1 MTIASLLCVWVAL
14 GSFAQAIADGLGE
27 QPARGLTVG
36 SAVVLVSVAA
46 LVGRRRVATILRRR
60 SWPVVVF
67 AVGQL
72 ALASAEGLVGGPYTA
87 WTLIS
92 VGVAVIAGSE
102 RVVWLCVAT
111 LCVGYAGV
119 VLLVES
125 SLRELVRDGDLGDL
139 VGALLAYPLTALVL
153 LTLRRRYIRF
163 VTGAPVMIEQIRQ
176 EGGVQLPALPGRF
189 DLGLTRAERRVV
201 DALAKG
207 WAPKQMAHRW
217 GVADATI
224 RTHIRHAKRKTG
236 ARTIPELVALTAN
249 LPSLPGG
256 EPTP

>member
-1 MTIASLLCVWVAL
+1 MTIASLVCTWVAA
-14 GSFAQAIADGLGE
+14 GSFAHAIADGLGE
-27 QPARGLTVG
+27 QPARRLTVG
-36 SAVVLVSVAA
+36 SVVVLFSVAT
-46 LVGRRRVATILRRR
+46 LLGRRHVTAILRCR
-60 SWPVVVF
+60 SWPLVVF

-102 RVVWLCVAT
+102 RVVWLCVGM
-111 LCVGYAGV
+111 LCTGYAAV
-119 VLLVES
+119 AMLVES
-125 SLRELVRDGDLGDL
+125 SPTELVRDGYLGDV

-163 VTGAPVMIEQIRQ
+163 ATGAPVMIEQLRR
-176 EGGVQLPALPGRF
+176 EGGVQPPALTGRF

-201 DALAKG
+201 DGLAEG
-207 WAPKQMAHRW
+207 WAPKQMAHNW
-217 GVADATI
+217 GVAQATI

-249 LPSLPGG
+249 LPSVPSGELP
-256 EPTP
+256 P